1 MKRVQG
7 ALMEIGRLDFDMVVK
22 AMVSLDLDEVKRSG
36 MNLELYSYSV
46 IMEEPGKI
54 VIVQESATS

>member
-1 MKRVQG
+1 MKRIQG
-7 ALMEIGRLDFDMVVK
+7 AMTEIGRLDFDTVIM
-22 AMVSLDLDEVKRSG
+22 ALASLDLEEVKRSG
-36 MNLELYSYSV
+36 MNLELYSYSI